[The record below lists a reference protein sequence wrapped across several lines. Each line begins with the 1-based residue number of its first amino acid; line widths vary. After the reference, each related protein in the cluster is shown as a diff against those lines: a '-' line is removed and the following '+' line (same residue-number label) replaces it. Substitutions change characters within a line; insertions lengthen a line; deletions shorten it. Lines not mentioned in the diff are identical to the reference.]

1 MATKRSSSLARIRPR
16 PIVGPA
22 SWLMEGRVAG
32 AVFELP
38 VRGPV
43 RTPVTI
49 AEKATLTQEAM
60 VEDAQATHATAREI
74 VTDPQRLHQTEAAL
88 RRGFSGAS
96 VFTTPGQKSV
106 RRPSC

>member
-1 MATKRSSSLARIRPR
+1 
-16 PIVGPA
+16 
-22 SWLMEGRVAG
+22 MEGRVAG
-32 AVFELP
+32 PVFELP

-49 AEKATLTQEAM
+49 AEKATLAQEAM

-88 RRGFSGAS
+88 RRDGRGVDRRARPVPAMSQRQRRGCVGVHNTGAEI
-96 VFTTPGQKSV
+96 
-106 RRPSC
+106 RP

>member
-1 MATKRSSSLARIRPR
+1 MATKRSSSLARIRSR
-16 PIVGPA
+16 PVGPA

-32 AVFELP
+32 PVFELP

-49 AEKATLTQEAM
+49 AEKATLAEEAM

-74 VTDPQRLHQTEAAL
+74 VTDRSGSIRPRPPFAATDVVL
-88 RRGFSGAS
+88 IGVPARRRC
-96 VFTTPGQKSV
+96 
-106 RRPSC
+106 RR